1 MTGRRKTASSATAD
15 FATIAEFYAHVYALE
30 LEAGER
36 YAELADQM
44 EIHNNREVAAL
55 FRRLSEIEI
64 RHASQ
69 VLARAGGKLERLPF
83 DAYRWGA
90 PEPPET
96 TPFGEAHYLMT
107 PYHALELALRNEER
121 AEAFF
126 RNAGAGLKDA
136 RLRKL
141 AAEIADEEGDH
152 VRLIRQWLAKY
163 KKPAADWADDPDPSV
178 YSE

>member
-1 MTGRRKTASSATAD
+1 
-15 FATIAEFYAHVYALE
+15 
-30 LEAGER
+30 
-36 YAELADQM
+36 
-44 EIHNNREVAAL
+44 
-55 FRRLSEIEI
+55 
-64 RHASQ
+64 
-69 VLARAGGKLERLPF
+69 
-83 DAYRWGA
+83 
-90 PEPPET
+90 
-96 TPFGEAHYLMT
+96 MT

-141 AAEIADEEGDH
+141 AAEIADEEADH

-163 KKPAADWADDPDPSV
+163 NKPAADWADDPDPSV